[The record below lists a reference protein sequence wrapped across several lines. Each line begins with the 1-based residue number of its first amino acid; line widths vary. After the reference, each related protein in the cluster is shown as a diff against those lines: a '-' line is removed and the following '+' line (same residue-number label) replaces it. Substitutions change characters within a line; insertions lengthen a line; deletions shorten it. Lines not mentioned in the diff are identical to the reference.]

1 MENSS
6 IVNINAD
13 FIYQHPDNP
22 RKDLGD
28 LSELTESIRKKGIM
42 QNLTVIPGHWDEKRE
57 WHADGYTLLIGHRRF
72 AAGKMAGITEYPC
85 RVVSEM
91 DTKEQVS
98 TMLEEN
104 MQRNDLTIL
113 EQAQGF
119 QMMLDLGDTA
129 EQIADKTGFSR
140 TTIRHRLNIAKL
152 DQKELKKKTDEQGAF
167 QLSLKDLYELEKIE
181 DIKIRD
187 RVLKEAHDSRDLVW
201 RAKQAVIEENAQKNL
216 EAFKKLFEKAGIKP
230 APKKAEE
237 ERWSGKWKTLK
248 EWRLEEQVP
257 EALGE
262 LTGDNLQYIVYVERK
277 VAVITPVKQKEK
289 KLSEYEIQQIEIKN
303 AKKEIRQK
311 AKAMFDK
318 ADIFIKEVIAGK
330 IQPLKENVELYK
342 ELLCALAVGNVEFWE
357 SDIVKLYCGKDMY
370 EAQKNES
377 EYQEFLKW
385 KENLSPLHR
394 VIAQMSGI
402 RKYDLYRYNA
412 EWDENNARRIKAV
425 FSFLAKYGFSVSE
438 EEEKLLDG
446 THELYASKE

>member
-1 MENSS
+1 MEAKE
-6 IVNINAD
+6 IVNIGLEH
-13 FIYQHPDNP
+13 IHPHPDNP

-28 LSELTESIRKKGIM
+28 LTELAESIKKNGIL
-42 QNLTVIPGHWDEKRE
+42 QNLTVIPKEGESGE
-57 WHADGYTLLIGHRRF
+57 YIAIIGHRRS
-72 AAGKMAGITEYPC
+72 AAAKLAGVTEAPC
-85 RVVSEM
+85 RIVEGM
-91 DTKEQVS
+91 THKEQVS

-104 MQRNDLTIL
+104 MQRGDLTIW

-129 EQIADKTGFSR
+129 EQIADKTGFSK

-152 DQKELKKKTDEQGAF
+152 DQKELKKKTDEHGAF

-201 RAKQAVIEENAQKNL
+201 RAKQAVIEETRQKNL
-216 EAFKKLFEKAGIKP
+216 KAFISLFEKAGIKP
-230 APKKAEE
+230 ASKKAEE
-237 ERWSGKWKTLK
+237 ERWSEKWEVLK
-248 EWRLEEQVP
+248 EWQLDKPAP
-257 EALGE
+257 EALGK
-262 LTGDNLQYIVYVERK
+262 LKGDNLQYVTYWGNT
-277 VAVITPVKQKEK
+277 VAVIKPAKKKEK

-330 IQPLKENVELYK
+330 IQPVKEDVELYK
-342 ELLCALAVGNVEFWE
+342 ELLCALAAGNVEFWE

-438 EEEKLLDG
+438 EEEKLVDG
-446 THELYASKE
+446 THELYVKNK

>member
-1 MENSS
+1 M
-6 IVNINAD
+6 
-13 FIYQHPDNP
+13 
-22 RKDLGD
+22 
-28 LSELTESIRKKGIM
+28 
-42 QNLTVIPGHWDEKRE
+42 
-57 WHADGYTLLIGHRRF
+57 
-72 AAGKMAGITEYPC
+72 
-85 RVVSEM
+85 
-91 DTKEQVS
+91 
-98 TMLEEN
+98 
-104 MQRNDLTIL
+104 
-113 EQAQGF
+113 
-119 QMMLDLGDTA
+119 
-129 EQIADKTGFSR
+129 
-140 TTIRHRLNIAKL
+140 
-152 DQKELKKKTDEQGAF
+152 
-167 QLSLKDLYELEKIE
+167 SLKDLYELEKIE

-201 RAKQAVIEENAQKNL
+201 RAKQAVIEETRQKNL
-216 EAFKKLFEKAGIKP
+216 KAFISLFEKAGIKP
-230 APKKAEE
+230 ASKKAEE
-237 ERWSGKWKTLK
+237 ERWSEKWEVLK
-248 EWRLEEQVP
+248 EWQLDKSAP
-257 EALGE
+257 EALGK
-262 LTGDNLQYIVYVERK
+262 LKGDNLQYVTYWGNT
-277 VAVITPVKQKEK
+277 VAVIKPAKKKEK

-330 IQPLKENVELYK
+330 IQPVKEDVELYK
-342 ELLCALAVGNVEFWE
+342 ELLCALAAGNVEFWE
-357 SDIVKLYCGKDMY
+357 SDIVKLYCGKDIY

-412 EWDENNARRIKAV
+412 EWDEKNARRIKAV

>member
-1 MENSS
+1 MT
-6 IVNINAD
+6 
-13 FIYQHPDNP
+13 
-22 RKDLGD
+22 
-28 LSELTESIRKKGIM
+28 ELAESIKKNGIL
-42 QNLTVIPGHWDEKRE
+42 QNLTVIPKEGEPGE
-57 WHADGYTLLIGHRRF
+57 YIAIIGHRRS
-72 AAGKMAGITEYPC
+72 AAAKLAGVTEAPC
-85 RVVSEM
+85 RIVEGM
-91 DTKEQVS
+91 THKEQVS

-104 MQRNDLTIL
+104 MQRGDLTIW

-129 EQIADKTGFSR
+129 EQIADKTGFSK

-152 DQKELKKKTDEQGAF
+152 DQKELKKKTDEHGAF

-201 RAKQAVIEENAQKNL
+201 RAKQAVIEETRQKNL
-216 EAFKKLFEKAGIKP
+216 KAFISLFEKAGIKP
-230 APKKAEE
+230 ASKKAEE
-237 ERWSGKWKTLK
+237 ERWSEKWEVLK
-248 EWRLEEQVP
+248 EWQLDKPAP
-257 EALGE
+257 EALGK
-262 LTGDNLQYIVYVERK
+262 LKGDNLQYVTYWGNT
-277 VAVITPVKQKEK
+277 VAVIKPAKKKEK

-330 IQPLKENVELYK
+330 IQPVKEDVELYK
-342 ELLCALAVGNVEFWE
+342 ELLCALAAGNVEFWE

-446 THELYASKE
+446 THELYVKNK

>member
-1 MENSS
+1 MEAKE
-6 IVNINAD
+6 IVNIGLEH
-13 FIYQHPDNP
+13 IHPHPDNP

-28 LSELTESIRKKGIM
+28 LTELAESIKKNGIL
-42 QNLTVIPGHWDEKRE
+42 QNLTVIPKEGEPGE
-57 WHADGYTLLIGHRRF
+57 YIAIIGHRRS
-72 AAGKMAGITEYPC
+72 AAAKLAGVTEAPC
-85 RVVSEM
+85 RIVEGM
-91 DTKEQVS
+91 THKEQVS

-104 MQRNDLTIL
+104 MQRGDLTIW

-129 EQIADKTGFSR
+129 EQIADKTGFSK

-152 DQKELKKKTDEQGAF
+152 DQKELKKKTDEHGAF

-201 RAKQAVIEENAQKNL
+201 RAKQAVIEETRQKNL
-216 EAFKKLFEKAGIKP
+216 KAFISLFEKAGIKP
-230 APKKAEE
+230 ASKKAEE
-237 ERWSGKWKTLK
+237 ERWSEKWEVLK
-248 EWRLEEQVP
+248 EWQLDKPAP
-257 EALGE
+257 EALGK
-262 LTGDNLQYIVYVERK
+262 LKGDNLQYVTYWGNT
-277 VAVITPVKQKEK
+277 VAVIKPAKKKEK

-330 IQPLKENVELYK
+330 IQPVKEDVELYK
-342 ELLCALAVGNVEFWE
+342 ELLCALAAGNVEFWE

-446 THELYASKE
+446 THELYVKNK